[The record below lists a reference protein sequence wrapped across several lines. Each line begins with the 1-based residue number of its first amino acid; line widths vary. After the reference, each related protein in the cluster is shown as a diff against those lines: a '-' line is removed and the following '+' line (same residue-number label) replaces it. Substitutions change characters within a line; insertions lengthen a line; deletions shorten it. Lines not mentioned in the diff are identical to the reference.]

1 MNKTIITGNLGS
13 DAEIKQTKEGRQY
26 LSFSVAVSDGK
37 DKPTTWFSASAWAD
51 RFINSKL
58 IDYMKK
64 GTKVLV
70 DGKYVP
76 TAWSREDGTPDVS
89 HNILVNDIELMG
101 SANSQSQDPP
111 VQPPLRNA
119 ATPTEQNAA
128 HFGSRGVPTQPA
140 TGAATQV
147 PAQDDDL
154 PF

>member
-13 DAEIKQTKEGRQY
+13 DAEIKQTKEGRTY

-37 DKPTTWFSASAWAD
+37 DKPTTWFNASAWSE
-51 RFINSKL
+51 RFTTSKL
-58 IDYMKK
+58 IEYMKK

-76 TAWSREDGTPDVS
+76 TAWVREDGTPDVS

-101 SANSQSQDPP
+101 SANSHSQDPP
-111 VQPPLRNA
+111 VQPPVRQ
-119 ATPTEQNAA
+119 TPTEQNAA
-128 HFGSRGVPTQPA
+128 HFAKQGIPTQPA
-140 TGAATQV
+140 TGAPTQIQ
-147 PAQDDDL
+147 AADDDL

>member
-13 DAEIKQTKEGRQY
+13 DAEIKQTKEGRSY

-51 RFINSKL
+51 RFITSKL

-76 TAWSREDGTPDVS
+76 TAWTREDGTPDVS

-101 SANSQSQDPP
+101 SASSKSQDPP
-111 VQPPLRNA
+111 VQPPVRTG

-128 HFGSRGVPTQPA
+128 HFAGQGIPTKPA
-140 TGAATQV
+140 TGEVTQV
-147 PAQDDDL
+147 ASADDDL